1 MAERRQDNE
10 EGTSG
15 SAAKPS
21 AFPRWKTPMAGW
33 KAMGAP
39 RNALPAWIQDRL
51 VFVLSLMLVVLV
63 AVFGSI
69 MVAKEPELAFR
80 IFGATDKFEILQ
92 FVGIAMGGVVL
103 AIQAATAH
111 KRARALEAA
120 AQAQAKAAGAH
131 ARANENTETGQRQE
145 RLKTAI
151 EHLGH
156 GAVSVRLGGAYELSH
171 LAADNEDL
179 RETVLDILCA
189 HIRQTTSEEAY
200 RTTHKEKPSEEIQ
213 ALLTLLFVER
223 RREIFENCYI
233 NLQGSWL
240 NGANVD
246 GAWLREADLKRASL
260 QHAKLYDADMG
271 ESFLMDANLNRAD
284 LREAHLD
291 EAKLWNA
298 SLYEARL
305 SDAHLR
311 GTDLL
316 EAHLLGAKL
325 ERATLIDA
333 DLRCARLQ
341 GADLTCAQLYGAN
354 LQGAQLQAT
363 ILTDTALHGAIL
375 EDTNMGGAGS
385 DHNLGSFEDR
395 IRAGV
400 EQPTTQRF
408 GAVFGGGLRQE
419 DANRILK
426 QTSDPTSSKM
436 LKLELERHVG
446 APKKRTLPAG
456 SGAIT
461 GAYTADE
468 AEQWIAEYRH
478 ALEGGPEDRANGDSE
493 RK

>member
-1 MAERRQDNE
+1 MAERKQNNE
-10 EGTSG
+10 GGTSDT
-15 SAAKPS
+15 AAKPS
-21 AFPRWKTPMAGW
+21 GFPRWKTLMAGW
-33 KAMGAP
+33 KAMAES
-39 RNALPAWIQDRL
+39 RSALPTWFQDRL
-51 VFVLSLMLVVLV
+51 VFCLCLMLVVLV
-63 AVFGSI
+63 AVFGAV
-69 MVAKEPELAFR
+69 MVPKEPELAIR

-120 AQAQAKAAGAH
+120 ALAQAKAASAQ

-156 GAVSVRLGGAYELSH
+156 RAVSVRLGGAYELSH

-179 RETVLDILCA
+179 RQTVLHILCA
-189 HIRQTTSEEAY
+189 HIRQTTGEAAY
-200 RTTHKEKPSEEIQ
+200 RATHKEKPSEEIQ

-223 RREIFENCYI
+223 SSMVFKDCFI
-233 NLQGSWL
+233 NLQGSCL
-240 NGANVD
+240 NGANVE
-246 GAWLREADLKRASL
+246 GAWLREADLKRVSL
-260 QHAKLYDADMG
+260 QHAKLYNADMG

-298 SLYEARL
+298 NLYEARL

-316 EAHLLGAKL
+316 GAHLLGAKL
-325 ERATLIDA
+325 ERATLICA
-333 DLRCARLQ
+333 NLHRARLQ
-341 GADLTCAQLYGAN
+341 GADLTCAKLYGAN

-363 ILTDTALHGAIL
+363 VLIDTALQETNL
-375 EDTNMGGAGS
+375 EDTNMGGTGS
-385 DHNLGSFEDR
+385 QHNLGSFEER

-400 EQPTTQRF
+400 EQLTAQRF
-408 GAVFGGGLRQE
+408 DAVFEGGLRQE
-419 DANRILK
+419 DVNEILN
-426 QTSDPTSSKM
+426 QTFDPTCSKT
-436 LKLELERHVG
+436 LKMELQRHVG

-456 SGAIT
+456 SRAIT

-468 AEQWIAEYRH
+468 AEQWIAEYLQ
-478 ALEGGPEDRANGDSE
+478 ALEGGLADHADGHSE
-493 RK
+493 GE